1 VTFNGGWTGSQCLND
16 VLEQCLEVEDLS
28 HISFA
33 ATPNV
38 HALAVDE
45 PQRLREARRSH
56 RMHGFDEAQRT
67 AENLASAAG

>member
-1 VTFNGGWTGSQCLND
+1 MGSQCRRDD

-38 HALAVDE
+38 HAMAVDE
-45 PQRLREARRSH
+45 AQRQRLGQARRPH
-56 RMHGFDEAQRT
+56 RMQGFDQAQRT
-67 AENLASAAG
+67 AENLASSG